1 METNGLSRIEQ
12 LFHAALKLD
21 PAERPAYLARECA
34 GEEKLYAEVESLVEV
49 FERRADFLEKP
60 AFNAGLKALVADA
73 SEVAGA
79 SEAADAAESLE
90 GKIIGSYKVVRLLGK
105 GGMGEVYLAEDTR
118 LERQVALK
126 FLAHR
131 LAADNWAKRQL
142 IKEAQAVAIL
152 DHPNICTVHGLEQV

>member
-1 METNGLSRIEQ
+1 METNGLSRIER

-21 PAERPAYLARECA
+21 AAERSAYLARECA

-73 SEVAGA
+73 SE
-79 SEAADAAESLE
+79 SLE

-105 GGMGEVYLAEDTR
+105 GGMGEVYLAEDM
-118 LERQVALK
+118 LLGRQVALK
-126 FLAHR
+126 FL
-131 LAADNWAKRQL
+131 
-142 IKEAQAVAIL
+142 
-152 DHPNICTVHGLEQV
+152 